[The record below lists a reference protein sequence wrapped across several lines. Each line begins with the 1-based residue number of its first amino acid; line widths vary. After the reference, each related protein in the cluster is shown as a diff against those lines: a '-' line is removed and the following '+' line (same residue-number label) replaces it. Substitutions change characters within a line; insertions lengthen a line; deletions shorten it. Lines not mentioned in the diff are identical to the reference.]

1 MAGTSH
7 ATRRSHT
14 SVIAVLFVAFLV
26 VLTAVTL
33 VVTGRDSGGS
43 PSSPTPMA
51 HPVAVAQTAETCTWH
66 RNGWYC

>member
-7 ATRRSHT
+7 ATRRSHIG
-14 SVIAVLFVAFLV
+14 VIAVLVVAFLV

-33 VVTGRDSGGS
+33 VVTSRDSGGS
-43 PSSPTPMA
+43 PSSPTPVA
-51 HPVAVAQTAETCTWH
+51 HPVAVARTVATCTRH